1 MGGVRKRPVWAHRRD
16 VVLRVLAAVPLN
28 YGVTTALTMLL
39 ARLLPGGPAQ
49 AAIGATLFSFAIFA
63 TLAILSFSVSSLPKL
78 WLGLL
83 GAGSLAAITD
93 WVLIMSGGRL

>member
-1 MGGVRKRPVWAHRRD
+1 MSGVKRRLGWAYRRD
-16 VVLRVLAAVPLN
+16 VALRTLAAVPLN

-78 WLGLL
+78 WIGLL
-83 GAGSLAAITD
+83 GAGSLAAIAD
-93 WVLIMSGGRL
+93 WLLITWGGRL

>member
-1 MGGVRKRPVWAHRRD
+1 MGGVRKGPGWAYRRD
-16 VVLRVLAAVPLN
+16 VALRVFAAVPLN
-28 YGVTTALTMLL
+28 YGVTTAFTMLL

-49 AAIGATLFSFAIFA
+49 AAIGATLLSFALFA

-83 GAGSLAAITD
+83 GAGSLAAIAD
-93 WVLIMSGGRL
+93 WLLIMSGGRL